1 LNTHFITTTDLFEI
15 AYLLTVYNFSVEN
28 VQVIP
33 QNKGEICQF
42 TITGDE
48 RLTKAQLEYFNNEGM
63 VKVLDFRR
71 SLHKVNT
78 LIGMAKKN
86 YKQELKA
93 SKQSDHLQ
101 SKWSDKGGNQ

>member
-1 LNTHFITTTDLFEI
+1 MNTHFITTTDLYEV
-15 AYLLTVYNFSVEN
+15 AYLLCTYDFSVEN
-28 VQVIP
+28 VQVVP

-42 TITGDE
+42 TIAGDDK
-48 RLTKAQLEYFNNEGM
+48 LSKAQLEYFNNEGLI
-63 VKVLDFRR
+63 KVLDFRR

-93 SKQSDHLQ
+93 SRE
-101 SKWSDKGGNQ
+101 GGNS

>member
-1 LNTHFITTTDLFEI
+1 LNTHFITTTDLYEV
-15 AYLLTVYNFSVEN
+15 AYLLTAYDFSVDN

-42 TITGDE
+42 TIAGDE
-48 RLTKAQLEYFNNEGM
+48 RLSKAQLEYFNNEGLI
-63 VKVLDFRR
+63 KVLEFRR

-86 YKQELKA
+86 YKQEQKA
-93 SKQSDHLQ
+93 SFQ
-101 SKWSDKGGNQ
+101 GGSHD